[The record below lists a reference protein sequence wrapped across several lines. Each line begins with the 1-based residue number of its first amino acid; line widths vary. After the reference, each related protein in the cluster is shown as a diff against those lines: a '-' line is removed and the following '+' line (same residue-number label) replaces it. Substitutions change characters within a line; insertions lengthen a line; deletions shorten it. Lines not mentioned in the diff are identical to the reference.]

1 MWARSIHVY
10 ILKIT
15 RNNLFYLYLTL
26 CCKTTIVL
34 EFDHENSAVNYD
46 GAASWYSKKKSKCK
60 SQATAQRKNLKFF
73 FYFILVFHS
82 KASVNEYS
90 CWWNCIWYAFIKI
103 SFHSVQLAMRNIA
116 SRDIRNSSFS
126 QIIHCKELHKP

>member
-1 MWARSIHVY
+1 MGKINTCLHS
-10 ILKIT
+10 KIT

-34 EFDHENSAVNYD
+34 EFDHENSAVNYVWWCSKLVFKKKVQVQISSD
-46 GAASWYSKKKSKCK
+46 GSKKEFKV
-60 SQATAQRKNLKFF
+60 FF
-73 FYFILVFHS
+73 SFILVFHS